1 MYRTCFG
8 VNGKTG
14 VPDSKVICDDWLEN
28 MFFFSLSV
36 VKTRLF
42 EMRNYAALT
51 LITSVVPRSADIPL
65 VRK

>member
-1 MYRTCFG
+1 MEKQAFQTAKSFVTIG
-8 VNGKTG
+8 
-14 VPDSKVICDDWLEN
+14 SKIC
-28 MFFFSLSV
+28 FFFSLSV

-51 LITSVVPRSADIPL
+51 LITSVVPRPADIPL